1 MSDIDKLEQRL
12 VELRGERD
20 TLAITRTKEEVREFA
35 ESWLAAAC
43 ARMNGTAGLVM
54 NGHANPPEI
63 QSVIAEFLLDSP
75 ALLDFIVKKV
85 EATIDLTNRARDSKL
100 RKLSSEIGEV
110 EKQHLEARKAA
121 AMEQLEREFAGEAA

>member
-1 MSDIDKLEQRL
+1 
-12 VELRGERD
+12 
-20 TLAITRTKEEVREFA
+20 
-35 ESWLAAAC
+35 
-43 ARMNGTAGLVM
+43 MNGTAGLVM

-85 EATIDLTNRARDSKL
+85 EATTNLTNRTRDSKL
-100 RKLSSEIGEV
+100 RKLSTEIAEV

-121 AMEQLEREFAGEAA
+121 ALEQLEREFAGEAEDPATGNTWGRSCNGLCASVTRDPVRWWPLPADPPFDGRVPVQR